1 MSMPISVCEPFEH
14 GHGIKHCLWLLDLG
28 IIMQTRCYGFFL
40 ERPRYVLGSPPQVS
54 TCVATFIWHHLLISV
69 GIGWTC
75 IDCSTGHIS
84 FSWRGSRRRN
94 KTKQYAQYLECYF
107 EHLETLTQSRIMLA
121 TPYARCPSSY
131 ARPRTAWDCLTLT
144 RATRHLLI
152 PKQWRRLIPLL
163 SFAWVSAKGKPDRA
177 RKAKATSA

>member
-1 MSMPISVCEPFEH
+1 MALGPWYNNANAVLRLLPGTTQVRTRQSAPSVNLCGNLCLASPFDLSWH
-14 GHGIKHCLWLLDLG
+14 RLDLH
-28 IIMQTRCYGFFL
+28 RLFHRPHLFLLEGFA
-40 ERPRYVLGSPPQVS
+40 PQEQ
-54 TCVATFIWHHLLISV
+54 
-69 GIGWTC
+69 
-75 IDCSTGHIS
+75 
-84 FSWRGSRRRN
+84 N
-94 KTKQYAQYLECYF
+94 KTIRTISRVCYF

-131 ARPRTAWDCLTLT
+131 ARPRTASDCLTLT

-163 SFAWVSAKGKPDRA
+163 YFAWVSAKGKPDRA